1 MQHMPQTL
9 SLTLSNKHCC
19 IFWRKEIPL
28 LWRGILWD
36 SGFQFKSVITH
47 PHPKC
52 FRTLRDVFKFCDI
65 FYVPSQIGNNWA
77 CGSWG
82 IGGGLPSSWPEKET
96 HWLVS
101 RPGSVLAFLCGCLPF
116 KFPVD
121 GDGCFVPWRGCQKL
135 FWWVSIMCN
144 WTQPPLLCCI
154 CLFACVN

>member
-1 MQHMPQTL
+1 MQHMPQTP

-52 FRTLRDVFKFCDI
+52 CRTLRDVFKFCDI

-116 KFPVD
+116 KPNHLYSVA
-121 GDGCFVPWRGCQKL
+121 
-135 FWWVSIMCN
+135 
-144 WTQPPLLCCI
+144 
-154 CLFACVN
+154 FACLLVLINLSKLSLRVGFSFYHHDMILLHAR